1 MKCPKCGS
9 EQNGAFCTECGTPL
23 QEQVKVQE
31 ESTTKNNTET
41 IPDTSYFNIPN
52 PEEIKPP
59 KKEKKKLS
67 KRTVFEI
74 VGGVLLVVFMIA
86 AIGGGNDGVPQEKY
100 DQLNA
105 ENESLQSQLD
115 EATASLEEVTAEYDA
130 YKSEMS
136 RFDGM
141 SDEEIDA
148 IIAEIDAREAEEQAA
163 AEAEAAEE
171 QARQDAI
178 ASATTEQLNALASA
192 ESYIDLMGFS
202 YSGLI
207 DQLEFEGYST
217 EAATYAADNCGADWN
232 EEAAESAQSYMDVMS
247 FSRQGLIDQ
256 LIFEGFTQEQ
266 AEYGAS
272 AVGY

>member
-9 EQNGAFCTECGTPL
+9 EQNGAFCTECGTPF
-23 QEQVKVQE
+23 QTHMQDSKPTE
-31 ESTTKNNTET
+31 NTEQNAK
-41 IPDTSYFNIPN
+41 DTSYFNVPK
-52 PEEIKPP
+52 PEILKTP

-74 VGGVLLVVFMIA
+74 IGGVLLVIFMLA
-86 AIGGGNDGVPQEKY
+86 AIGGNAGGVSREEY
-100 DQLNA
+100 DQLN
-105 ENESLQSQLD
+105 EKNESLQNQL
-115 EATASLEEVTAEYDA
+115 EETTASLEKITAEYDT
-130 YKSEMS
+130 YKNEMS
-136 RFDGM
+136 QFEGM
-141 SDEEIDA
+141 SGEEIDA
-148 IIAEIDAREAEEQAA
+148 IIAEIDARKAEEQAA
-163 AEAEAAEE
+163 ADAEAAEE

-192 ESYIDLMGFS
+192 ENYIDLMGFS
-202 YSGLI
+202 YNGLI

-232 EEAAESAQSYMDVMS
+232 EEAAESAKSYMDVMS

-256 LIFEGFTQEQ
+256 LLYEGFTQEQ
-266 AEYGAS
+266 AEYGAA

>member
-23 QEQVKVQE
+23 QDNTNEKSTS
-31 ESTTKNNTET
+31 ESNAQINS
-41 IPDTSYFNIPN
+41 DTSYFNIPK
-52 PEEIKPP
+52 PEEIKTP
-59 KKEKKKLS
+59 KKVKKKLT

-74 VGGVLLVVFMIA
+74 IGGVLLVIFMIA
-86 AIGGGNDGVPQEKY
+86 AIGGGNGGVSQEEY
-100 DQLNA
+100 DKVSA
-105 ENESLQSQLD
+105 ENESLQNQLE
-115 EATASLEEVTAEYDA
+115 EASVSLEEITAEYDT
-130 YKSEMS
+130 YKSKMS
-136 RFDGM
+136 QFDGM
-141 SDEEIDA
+141 SDEEIDG
-148 IIAEIDAREAEEQAA
+148 IIAEIEAQKAEEQAA

-171 QARQDAI
+171 KARQDAI
-178 ASATTEQLNALASA
+178 SSATTEQLNALASA
-192 ESYIDLMGFS
+192 ENYIDLMGFS

-217 EAATYAADNCGADWN
+217 DAATYAADNCGADWN
-232 EEAAESAQSYMDVMS
+232 EEAAESAQNYMDVMS

-256 LIFEGFTQEQ
+256 LIYEGFTQEQ